1 MTLVYKFLGASTTQ
15 LFQIKIKFYPYLT
28 QTKQYLSNFHTF
40 ATMTRKLILSSPLL
54 EITISRLCQELIEN
68 QINDVETVILGLQPR
83 GIFFA
88 ERIAKELSKH
98 LEKAPSVGKIDAT
111 FFRDD
116 YRRRETVSPNSTD
129 VPFLIENK
137 RVILVDDVLATGR
150 MVRAALDAMN
160 SFGRP
165 AKVELCVLIDRIYNR
180 DLPINADYVGKSVNT
195 LPTEKVLVE
204 WTEQGH
210 EADRIWLIPQPE

>member
-1 MTLVYKFLGASTTQ
+1 
-15 LFQIKIKFYPYLT
+15 
-28 QTKQYLSNFHTF
+28 
-40 ATMTRKLILSSPLL
+40 MTRKLILSSPLL

-137 RVILVDDVLATGR
+137 RVILVDDVLATVR

-210 EADRIWLIPQPE
+210 EADRIWLIPQQP

>member
-1 MTLVYKFLGASTTQ
+1 
-15 LFQIKIKFYPYLT
+15 
-28 QTKQYLSNFHTF
+28 
-40 ATMTRKLILSSPLL
+40 MTRKLILSSPLL

-68 QINDVETVILGLQPR
+68 QIKDVESVILGLQPR
-83 GIFFA
+83 GIYFA
-88 ERIAKELSKH
+88 ERIAKELGKQ
-98 LEKAPSVGKIDAT
+98 LNQTFQVGKLDAT

-116 YRRRETVSPNSTD
+116 FRRRDTIAPNSTD
-129 VPFLIENK
+129 ISFLIENK

-180 DLPINADYVGKSVNT
+180 DLPINADYVGKAVNT

-204 WTEQGH
+204 WQEQGH
-210 EADRIWLIPQPE
+210 DADKIWLITQ

>member
-1 MTLVYKFLGASTTQ
+1 
-15 LFQIKIKFYPYLT
+15 
-28 QTKQYLSNFHTF
+28 
-40 ATMTRKLILSSPLL
+40 MTRKLILSSPLL

-68 QINDVETVILGLQPR
+68 QIKDVETVILGLQPR

-98 LEKAPSVGKIDAT
+98 LEIAPSVGKIDAT

-150 MVRAALDAMN
+150 MVRAALDAMT

>member
-1 MTLVYKFLGASTTQ
+1 
-15 LFQIKIKFYPYLT
+15 
-28 QTKQYLSNFHTF
+28 
-40 ATMTRKLILSSPLL
+40 MTRKLILSSPLL

-98 LEKAPSVGKIDAT
+98 LEKTPSVGKIDAT

-180 DLPINADYVGKSVNT
+180 DLPINADYVGMSVNT

-210 EADRIWLIPQPE
+210 EADRIWLIPQQS

>member
-1 MTLVYKFLGASTTQ
+1 
-15 LFQIKIKFYPYLT
+15 
-28 QTKQYLSNFHTF
+28 
-40 ATMTRKLILSSPLL
+40 MTRKLILSSPLL

-68 QINDVETVILGLQPR
+68 QIKDVETVILGLQPR
-83 GIFFA
+83 GIYFA
-88 ERIAKELSKH
+88 ERIAKELGKQ
-98 LEKAPSVGKIDAT
+98 LNQTFQVGKLDAT

-116 YRRRETVSPNSTD
+116 FRRRDTIAPNSTD
-129 VPFLIENK
+129 ISFLIENK

-180 DLPINADYVGKSVNT
+180 DLPINADYVGKAVNT

-204 WTEQGH
+204 WQEQGH
-210 EADRIWLIPQPE
+210 DADKIWLITQ